1 MKTIFI
7 TRENSQMPGVRVRC
21 HGFAGYLRKA
31 QIDAEV
37 FSYADSLGAKSGKDE
52 SKMSLFDK
60 CAYNLKAYRK
70 LAREDAVLVLQR
82 FNYHSFAP
90 FFLRLFNKRKLIFDL
105 DDWEAREEINYYFNK
120 VPSSKAE
127 IMMRFIAKKS
137 NFCIAASKFL
147 VKFLS
152 VYNDN
157 VIYMPTGVDVDV
169 FKPVVGARIK
179 PDMVISWLGTMHR
192 PDNVENIKF
201 LIDCFLCLV
210 NDYPRLR
217 LEIRG
222 DGIFYGQV
230 RDFVRQ
236 HGQGHICLKP
246 WINPEQIPAYLNKI
260 DIGVMPLI
268 QETKFNK
275 AKSPTRLFEYM
286 AMEKPVLAS
295 SIGEAREIINDGENG
310 LLAKTKDDFI
320 IKMKAL
326 IENASLRK
334 SLGKCARK
342 SILRGYTL
350 EQIAGKLIKEIK
362 LL

>member
-1 MKTIFI
+1 MKAVFI

-21 HGFAGYLRKA
+21 HGFAGHLRKA

-60 CAYNLKAYRK
+60 CAYNLKAYSK
-70 LAREDAVLVLQR
+70 LAQEDTVLVLQR

-90 FFLRLFNKRKLIFDL
+90 LFLKLFNKRKLIFDL
-105 DDWEAREEINYYFNK
+105 DDWEAREEINYYFDK
-120 VPSSKAE
+120 IPSSKAE

-152 VYNDN
+152 VYSNK
-157 VIYMPTGVDVDV
+157 VIYMPTGVDVDM
-169 FKPVVGARIK
+169 FKPGTGDQIK
-179 PDMVISWLGTMHR
+179 PDMVISWVGTMHR

-201 LIDCFLCLV
+201 LIDCFLQLV
-210 NDYPRLR
+210 KDYPQLR

-222 DGIFYGQV
+222 DGIFYEEV
-230 RDFVRQ
+230 RNFARQ
-236 HGQGHICLKP
+236 HGQGLIFLKP
-246 WINPEQIPAYLNKI
+246 WVKPEQIPGYLDEI

-268 QETKFNK
+268 QDTRFNK

-286 AMEKPVLAS
+286 AMEKPILAS

-310 LLAKTKDDFI
+310 LLARTKHDFI

-342 SILRGYTL
+342 TILNGYTL
-350 EQIAGKLIKEIK
+350 EQIAGKLVKEIK